1 MRSGAFWARAL
12 ALATVLTAV
21 ACSSEDDSSGGG
33 GGASPHLF
41 IAPANMTVEE
51 GSTLQLSAFVVSA
64 SGSVFVPA
72 AEVVWAS
79 SDTDVATVTAGLLEG
94 ISFGTTVVT
103 ATHGDL
109 VTNVT
114 ATVLPGVVGIQI
126 LPPNADVALDM
137 QVPYKLMALYSN
149 HTARDVAADA
159 TWSVRDPRIAVASGN
174 VVTGLAAG
182 TTRLTASY
190 RGRDAST
197 DVTVSGRTVT
207 SLAISG
213 GPTALE
219 QILTGQLVATAT
231 FDDAS
236 TLDVTDLAQW
246 TSSDD
251 AVVAVSGGILT
262 PAGSGEATVTAS
274 FAQGARAPV
283 SAEQVITVKAAT
295 NLVEAIAIAPATAT
309 IPLGTSAAYTATA
322 TFQDGATGDVT
333 SLVEWTLENA
343 AEDSGVHGVVSGGLV
358 STVSTPGT
366 TITAG
371 TTTVVAT
378 YTLADETKVTGEAA
392 LEVTTDAL
400 ASITVAATPAT
411 ISVGGTTT
419 ISATG
424 SYGDPVSFTY
434 DLGDDVTWFAIDGS
448 PLNDT
453 VIALDPTTGVAVGL
467 SAGTATVEAWMGGE
481 KKGEV
486 VVTVA

>member
-21 ACSSEDDSSGGG
+21 ACSSEDDPSGGG
-33 GGASPHLF
+33 APPHLF
-41 IAPANMTVEE
+41 IAPANMTLEE
-51 GSTLQLSAFVVSA
+51 GSTLQLSAHVVSA

-72 AEVVWAS
+72 AQVTWAS
-79 SDTDVATVTAGLLEG
+79 SDEAVATVSTGGLLVG
-94 ISFGTTVVT
+94 HAFGTAVVA

-126 LPPNADVALDM
+126 LPPNADLTLDL
-137 QVPYKLMALYSN
+137 QRPFKLMALYSN

-159 TWSVRDPRIAVASGN
+159 TWSVRDPRVASASRN
-174 VVTGLAAG
+174 LVTGVAAG

-197 DVTVSGRTVT
+197 GVTVSGRTVT

-213 GPTALE
+213 GPTTLE

-231 FDDAS
+231 FDDAT

-251 AVVAVSGGILT
+251 ALVTVSGGTLT
-262 PAGSGEATVTAS
+262 PAAAGDATVTAS

-283 SAEQVITVKAAT
+283 SAQQAVTVKAAT
-295 NLVEAIAIAPATAT
+295 NVVETITIAPATAT
-309 IPLGTSAAYTATA
+309 IPLGTAAEYAATA
-322 TFQDGATGDVT
+322 TFQDGSTGDVT

-343 AEDSGVHGVVSGGLV
+343 TGDAGVHGVVSGGLV

-366 TITAG
+366 AITAG
-371 TTTVVAT
+371 ATTVVAT
-378 YTLADETKVTGEAA
+378 YTLADDTKVTGEAA
-392 LEVTTDAL
+392 LVVTADAL
-400 ASITVAATPAT
+400 ASIAVAAAPTT

-419 ISATG
+419 LSATG

-448 PLNDT
+448 PLNDA
-453 VIALDPTTGVAVGL
+453 VLALDPTTGVGVGL
-467 SAGTATVEAWMGGE
+467 SAGTATVEAWMGGV

-486 VVTVA
+486 VVTVQ